1 MGNAVIATIVVL
13 LFVAIVALL
22 LVIFRYFNDE
32 LSLLLSG
39 SRSRSRTFTSST
51 SSSSSSASTTTTVI
65 LPNPPRD
72 GVYVTP
78 GAMPPVHVREPMT
91 ARASKVVE

>member
-1 MGNAVIATIVVL
+1 MGNAVIAIVVVL
-13 LFVAIVALL
+13 LFVPIVALL
-22 LVIFRYFNDE
+22 LVLFRYIKDD

-39 SRSRSRTFTSST
+39 PRSRSRTFTSSS

-65 LPNPPRD
+65 LPNPPRN

-78 GAMPPVHVREPMT
+78 GVVPPVHVREPMT
-91 ARASKVVE
+91 ARASTVVE